1 MAANRIKMIKKV
13 LEEKFSPLEIE
24 VLDESHKH
32 VGHLGAR
39 SGKGHFKLTII
50 SKRFEGLPMIQRQ
63 RLVYRA
69 LASLMETDNHALSM
83 STLTPSEIG

>member
-1 MAANRIKMIKKV
+1 MAANRKKMIKKV
-13 LEEKFSPLEIE
+13 LEETFSPVEIE

-69 LASLMETDNHALSM
+69 LASLMETDIHALSM

>member
-1 MAANRIKMIKKV
+1 MVANRIKMIKKV
-13 LEEKFSPLEIE
+13 LEETFSPVEIE

-50 SKRFEGLPMIQRQ
+50 SKQFEGLPMIQRQ

-69 LASLMETDNHALSM
+69 LASLMETEIHALSM

>member
-1 MAANRIKMIKKV
+1 MAVNRIKMIKKV
-13 LEEKFSPLEIE
+13 LEETFSPVEIE

-32 VGHLGAR
+32 VGHVGAR

-69 LASLMETDNHALSM
+69 LGSLMETDIHALSM

>member
-69 LASLMETDNHALSM
+69 LASLMETDIHALSM

>member
-1 MAANRIKMIKKV
+1 MEKWQASLVSNAFPRKTSKPAPFITFGAFTKEYIMAANRIKMIKKV
-13 LEEKFSPLEIE
+13 LEETFSPVEIE

-50 SKRFEGLPMIQRQ
+50 S
-63 RLVYRA
+63 
-69 LASLMETDNHALSM
+69 
-83 STLTPSEIG
+83 

>member
-1 MAANRIKMIKKV
+1 MIKKV
-13 LEEKFSPLEIE
+13 LEETFSPIEIE

-69 LASLMETDNHALSM
+69 LASLMETDIHALSM

>member
-1 MAANRIKMIKKV
+1 MAANRIKMIEKV
-13 LEEKFSPLEIE
+13 LEETFSPTEIE

-69 LASLMETDNHALSM
+69 LASLMETDIHALSM

>member
-1 MAANRIKMIKKV
+1 MAANRVKMIKNV
-13 LEEKFSPLEIE
+13 LEETFSLAEIK

-69 LASLMETDNHALSM
+69 LASLMETDIHALSM

>member
-1 MAANRIKMIKKV
+1 MAANRKKMIKKV
-13 LEEKFSPLEIE
+13 LEETFSPVEIE

-69 LASLMETDNHALSM
+69 LGSLMETDIHALSM

>member
-1 MAANRIKMIKKV
+1 MAANRTKMIKKV
-13 LEEKFSPLEIE
+13 LEETFSPIEIE
-24 VLDESHKH
+24 VLDESHRH

-69 LASLMETDNHALSM
+69 LASLMETDIHALSM

>member
-1 MAANRIKMIKKV
+1 MAANRINMIKKV
-13 LEEKFSPLEIE
+13 LEETFSPIEIE

-69 LASLMETDNHALSM
+69 LASLMETDIHALSM

>member
-1 MAANRIKMIKKV
+1 MAANRINMIKKV
-13 LEEKFSPLEIE
+13 LEETFCPIEIE

-69 LASLMETDNHALSM
+69 LASLMETDIHALSM

>member
-13 LEEKFSPLEIE
+13 LEETFSPVEIK

-32 VGHLGAR
+32 AGHVGAR
-39 SGKGHFKLTII
+39 SGKGHFELTII
-50 SKRFEGLPMIQRQ
+50 SEQFEGLPMIQRQ

-69 LASLMETDNHALSM
+69 LADLMDTDIHALSM
-83 STLTPSEIG
+83 STLTPSEKV

>member
-1 MAANRIKMIKKV
+1 MAANRKKMIKKV
-13 LEEKFSPLEIE
+13 LEETFSPVEIE

-39 SGKGHFKLTII
+39 SGKGHFKLTTI

-69 LASLMETDNHALSM
+69 LASLMETDIHALSM

>member
-13 LEEKFSPLEIE
+13 LEETFSPIEIE
-24 VLDESHKH
+24 VLDESHRH

-69 LASLMETDNHALSM
+69 LASLMETDIHALSM

>member
-1 MAANRIKMIKKV
+1 MVANRIKMIKKV
-13 LEEKFSPLEIE
+13 LEETFSPVEIE

-69 LASLMETDNHALSM
+69 LASLMETDIHALSM